1 MKIQDDP
8 KKQSYIGLLEHY
20 NINLKS
26 NDYNY
31 RYYESAIRKSQNT
44 LPTLQKNT
52 VNLMMTKE
60 QIKLLSEVTFK

>member
-26 NDYNY
+26 NDYIY
-31 RYYESAIRKSQNT
+31 KYHDLRLGKAKTHYQPSKRI
-44 LPTLQKNT
+44 L
-52 VNLMMTKE
+52 
-60 QIKLLSEVTFK
+60 